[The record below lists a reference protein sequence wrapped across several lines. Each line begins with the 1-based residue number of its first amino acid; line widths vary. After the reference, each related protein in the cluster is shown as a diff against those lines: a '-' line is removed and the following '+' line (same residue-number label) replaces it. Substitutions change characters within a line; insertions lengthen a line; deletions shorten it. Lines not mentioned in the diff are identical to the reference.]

1 MSDDPVKKALEF
13 LKDAPDVPP
22 DPGDDMPSDDPV
34 VQAYRDGLLEGRR
47 QGTNHALV
55 LDAEERVVEFA
66 EERFGAGTVVGLM
79 EDGNVFVIVPR
90 LDHDVVERC
99 MEFRSDLRRY
109 IGENGVVP
117 VPILRTDP
125 PSDVET
131 KARAQGRILKGM
143 AS

>member
-1 MSDDPVKKALEF
+1 MPR
-13 LKDAPDVPP
+13 
-22 DPGDDMPSDDPV
+22 PGDEDYAQHPDAEAIEREV
-34 VQAYRDGLLEGRR
+34 VDLIRKDRLAYRDGLLEGRR
-47 QGTNHALV
+47 QGANRALI

-66 EERFGAGTVVGLM
+66 EDRFGAGIEVGLM
-79 EDGNVFVIVPR
+79 EDGNVFVIVTR
-90 LDHDVVERC
+90 LDHDVVDRC
-99 MEFRSDLRRY
+99 MEFRSDLRRC

-131 KARAQGRILKGM
+131 KVRAQGRILKGM